1 MFKKLF
7 ILVSAMFVL
16 ALACKKEE
24 ICTERSSY
32 EINKFDL
39 SINSENI
46 GLFKDEGR
54 NTATTIGSVRNQLM
68 FTPEKTFKFAEV
80 KKSVVGFDFIPSA
93 YARRCVDMEVS
104 LTTFDPN
111 KTILK
116 LDTDL
121 DLSVYDGLSGVVMK
135 GQNILAL
142 PELRSGLLKDLIVN
156 EYLIAGIETPISF
169 SPAFLKPLNG
179 KTIKFTLTLVS
190 QVGIEMTAS
199 VDVVVDVNA

>member
-24 ICTERSSY
+24 ICTDRTSY
-32 EINKFDL
+32 EVNKFDL

-46 GLFKDEGR
+46 GLFKNEGK

-68 FTPEKTFKFAEV
+68 FIPEKTFKYAEV
-80 KKSVVGFDFIPSA
+80 KKSVTGFDFIPSA

-111 KTILK
+111 KTK
-116 LDTDL
+116 LTLDRSL
-121 DLSVYDGLSGVVMK
+121 DLSIFGLSGFVLE
-135 GQNILAL
+135 GQNLLDNPAL
-142 PELRSGLLKDLIVN
+142 KSGLLKDFVTN
-156 EYLIAGIETPISF
+156 EYLNAGIGTPISF
-169 SPAFLKPLNG
+169 SADFLKPLNG
-179 KTIKFTLTLVS
+179 ATLKFTLTLVS
-190 QVGIEMTAS
+190 QVGIELTAS